1 MGLKQKCLNNAKSNY
16 LGDKCFEETSMYYLE
31 KSQIFKDMNIRE
43 VVHDRKRQLRGID
56 AIGNLNDKD
65 IYVDVKAIAS
75 QLNTFCF
82 EISGNISTNQI
93 GWLINPNLETTHY
106 LVVYHTVK
114 GAEKNYRLGKRIMTV
129 NNVIETEAL
138 LIEKEKLT
146 KFIQEELNN
155 ELPQIVEQIRGLEL
169 EGRGVVRFDKD
180 MNATKKSIKQNA
192 YPTISL
198 GLKEQPIN
206 VVVRKE
212 CLKQIAQRHWII
224 EDNQHLV
231 AADQTIE
238 S

>member
-31 KSQIFKDMNIRE
+31 GTQIFKDMNIRE
-43 VVHDRKRQLRGID
+43 VVHDRTRQLKGID
-56 AIGNLNDKD
+56 AIGNIEDRD
-65 IYVDVKAIAS
+65 INIDVKAIAS

-82 EISGNISTNQI
+82 EISGNVSTNQV
-93 GWLINPNLETTHY
+93 GWLINPKLKTTHY

-114 GAEKNYRLGKRIMTV
+114 GAERNYRLGKRIMTV

-146 KFIQEELNN
+146 NFIQEELKDD
-155 ELPQIVEQIRGLEL
+155 LPHIVEQIRSLDL
-169 EGRGVVRFDKD
+169 EGRGVVRFDKN
-180 MNATKKSIKQNA
+180 MNATKRSINQNA

-212 CLKQIAQRHWII
+212 CLKQLAQKHWII
-224 EDNQHLV
+224 KDNQHLV
-231 AADQTIE
+231 GGDQLNAC
-238 S
+238 